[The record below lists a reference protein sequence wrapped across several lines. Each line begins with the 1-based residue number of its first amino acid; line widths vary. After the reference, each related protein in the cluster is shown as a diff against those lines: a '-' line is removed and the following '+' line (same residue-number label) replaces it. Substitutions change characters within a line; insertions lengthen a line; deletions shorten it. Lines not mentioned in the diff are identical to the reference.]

1 MTRDCHDRYMS
12 DPVFHA
18 LVSQFSA
25 ILEREPGITPS
36 DIREAALYASV
47 RYEATHIRP
56 MVIQRGDYFAYEPI
70 RRPNDL
76 AK

>member
-1 MTRDCHDRYMS
+1 MTRDCHDRYMN

-25 ILEREPGITPS
+25 LLETSPGITPS

-56 MVIQRGDYFAYEPI
+56 IVIHHGDYFAYKPLW
-70 RRPNDL
+70 RPND
-76 AK
+76 